1 MAELGRKSK
10 SKRRHEKDPEAGGE
24 SRGEEGKELAAGPGR
39 PRPTRGW
46 RQGKG
51 AWRNC
56 FWRHVQCLCPSQLI
70 ITSPILFWGPSSS
83 FSADAVSEF
92 LVAPGRC

>member
-10 SKRRHEKDPEAGGE
+10 SKRRHEGKREGGGE
-24 SRGEEGKELAAGPGR
+24 SRGEEGRGGWPGQASQSS
-39 PRPTRGW
+39 PGL

-56 FWRHVQCLCPSQLI
+56 FGACSVFV
-70 ITSPILFWGPSSS
+70 PI
-83 FSADAVSEF
+83 SAHYN
-92 LVAPGRC
+92 